1 MKKKRKRF
9 SFDFLLSPPFF
20 YYVERSRNK
29 CRQYHGSAQRFFI
42 CKAYSQR
49 KRKVST
55 MAAAVMADESEKAVR
70 SGRDK
75 EAIAVDCGR
84 CQLQP
89 CESSS

>member
-1 MKKKRKRF
+1 M
-9 SFDFLLSPPFF
+9 
-20 YYVERSRNK
+20 
-29 CRQYHGSAQRFFI
+29 
-42 CKAYSQR
+42 
-49 KRKVST
+49 ST